1 MPYTFRRVSQP
12 MADYVNTRIVRWRT
26 GTREGQTLVLLILSA
41 LVAAITLIS
50 FIDYAMAPVIAF
62 VIPMLLGTLTLRY
75 RPLVLLVVVTAV
87 GMTITVANEG
97 MDPTRFSA
105 LIIMGISAMIILA
118 GASRIRSG
126 LPGPLSEAMLLDLRD
141 RLHAQGQV
149 PPLPQGWTSQS
160 AMKSAGGAKFA
171 GDFMVAGLSDCET
184 ILEMVLVDVC
194 GKGVAAGTQ
203 SLHFAG
209 ALGGLIGALSPEAL
223 FGAANRFLL
232 RQNWQDGFAT
242 AVHVIVDF
250 NSGEFSIINAGHPP
264 ALRWASNDHEWTID
278 RARGTALGITADA
291 DFHLTT
297 GTLARG
303 DALMFYTDGVVESHD
318 IDVMTGIEWLRE
330 TAKTAV
336 SHGFDNAAKKILA
349 RVNDG
354 EDDRAVLIL
363 SREL

>member
-126 LPGPLSEAMLLDLRD
+126 LPGPLSEAMLLDL
-141 RLHAQGQV
+141 
-149 PPLPQGWTSQS
+149 
-160 AMKSAGGAKFA
+160 
-171 GDFMVAGLSDCET
+171 
-184 ILEMVLVDVC
+184 
-194 GKGVAAGTQ
+194 
-203 SLHFAG
+203 
-209 ALGGLIGALSPEAL
+209 
-223 FGAANRFLL
+223 
-232 RQNWQDGFAT
+232 
-242 AVHVIVDF
+242 
-250 NSGEFSIINAGHPP
+250 
-264 ALRWASNDHEWTID
+264 
-278 RARGTALGITADA
+278 
-291 DFHLTT
+291 
-297 GTLARG
+297 
-303 DALMFYTDGVVESHD
+303 
-318 IDVMTGIEWLRE
+318 
-330 TAKTAV
+330 
-336 SHGFDNAAKKILA
+336 
-349 RVNDG
+349 
-354 EDDRAVLIL
+354 
-363 SREL
+363 